1 MFNLRFLKEHMLSMR
16 SVVQLIPESSSQHN
30 SFNFYFSSRDNRL
43 AERNAG
49 SHAKRMS
56 EWINWLQQ
64 MQILFVL
71 CLQFV

>member
-1 MFNLRFLKEHMLSMR
+1 MCNFIFLKEHMLSMC
-16 SVVQLIPESSSQHN
+16 SVFQLISESSST
-30 SFNFYFSSRDNRL
+30 STPIL
-43 AERNAG
+43 ERNAD